1 MKTPHPHKD
10 LIIQWAEDTSL
21 KIERRAMPE
30 GEWQH
35 DSGWQRVHITDLV
48 VTPGYEYRFA
58 PKMISLN
65 GFEYPEPLS
74 SAPPKGTVVWTTWV
88 RSVESI
94 VFSELNESA
103 MAMLKQ
109 RRLHLTREAAEMHFE
124 AQIKAGGGEV

>member
-1 MKTPHPHKD
+1 MKTPHKHAEVLRAIAD
-10 LIIQWAEDTSL
+10 GETVQYLIRDEWVDRPEKSMTVDPITCERMQWRI
-21 KIERRAMPE
+21 K
-30 GEWQH
+30 
-35 DSGWQRVHITDLV
+35 
-48 VTPGYEYRFA
+48 

>member
-10 LIIQWAEDTSL
+10 LICQWAEDTSIVFEIL
-21 KIERRAMPE
+21 NGRYYLA
-30 GEWQH
+30 
-35 DSGWQRVHITDLV
+35 SLSLV
-48 VTPGYEYRFA
+48 IADDKGLETFRIK

-124 AQIKAGGGEV
+124 AIIKAGGGEV